1 MTILLILLIF
11 LAIVGIRL
19 YKVWKDAGYLEET
32 VDLQHFSY
40 EVELKLDKKKLSS
53 SLTGTLDAIAEITGL
68 EEKDVYHLKIKGSV
82 YGEVIHAEI
91 YPYSSKAPITDIY
104 LGKNGNVINGATI
117 YNAMRKEFVEG
128 DDRLEELL
136 PEWEG
141 AEYMTADQL
150 GLMLEANLKDISR
163 FSLKTEKLKLSKTQ
177 YLIALAVMKKEKS
190 RKIHYIYEE
199 MISTINDMVRGIPE
213 AEAYERFGRRLQLL
227 PYMKLSAMLS
237 QNLKKGNKRLIEQLR
252 LTSIDA
258 LIQRRDT
265 MKQLGE
271 EASSKLLFPMML
283 QFMLILII
291 VMVPAIRTM

>member
-163 FSLKTEKLKLSKTQ
+163 FSFKTEKLKLSKTQ

-190 RKIHYIYEE
+190 SY
-199 MISTINDMVRGIPE
+199 T
-213 AEAYERFGRRLQLL
+213 L
-227 PYMKLSAMLS
+227 KLID
-237 QNLKKGNKRLIEQLR
+237 NLKAGVKVKEGEVTVQASTERLNKVIEDLNDKMSIFDISIKADNLNVIKEVSLEVTFKDGKKLKMPKETISQRDLEAVVGVRSLIREYTGR
-252 LTSIDA
+252 
-258 LIQRRDT
+258 
-265 MKQLGE
+265 
-271 EASSKLLFPMML
+271 
-283 QFMLILII
+283 
-291 VMVPAIRTM
+291 